1 MESIM
6 LPVDKKRVAD
16 LIAGLAKFGKTD
28 AGITRLA
35 YTSTDKAAQLW
46 LLKQIEYLNLE
57 VREDVL
63 GNLFLRRP
71 GLDPAVPPVACG
83 SHLDTVIHG
92 GAYDG
97 MCGVVGAL
105 EALHMLT
112 DETLRRSI
120 EVIVFRAE
128 ESSRFGFATMG
139 SKLITGKAR
148 PEKFADAGRK
158 DDITFKEAVKEWGG
172 NLEDYQKALLQP
184 GAYKCFAEMHIE
196 QGKVLE
202 ETKHQIG
209 IVHNIAAPTRFKLHI
224 KGMADHSGATPMGFR
239 KDALVSAAKMI
250 LAVET
255 AAIREKEH
263 GTVGTVGIVEVDPG
277 SINVVP
283 GGVTLWVDVRGVEP
297 ESIQRTLKEI
307 RQAAQGTARTDGI
320 TIEEE
325 MLTSDSPVALDAAM
339 AAQSEEICR
348 EQNKSFLHMNSG
360 AGHDAMHMPGI
371 CPTTMLFIPCKGG
384 ISHNP
389 AEFAE
394 NEDICAGIEVMAEIL
409 KREAQ

>member
-1 MESIM
+1 M
-6 LPVDKKRVAD
+6 LPVNSQRVAD
-16 LIAGLAKFGKTD
+16 LIAGLAKFGRTE

-35 YTSTDKAAQLW
+35 YSSTDKAAQMW
-46 LLKQIEYLNLE
+46 LLKQIEYLDLE
-57 VREDVL
+57 IREDVL
-63 GNLFLRRP
+63 GNLFLRKP
-71 GLDPAVPPVACG
+71 GLDPALPPVACG

-105 EALHMLT
+105 EAIHMLE

-128 ESSRFGFATMG
+128 ESSRFGYATIG
-139 SKLITGKAR
+139 SKLITGKAT
-148 PEKFADAGRK
+148 PDKFAHAAGK
-158 DDITFKEAVKEWGG
+158 DGVTFADAVKEWGG
-172 NLEDYQKALLQP
+172 NLEAYQKALLQP
-184 GAYKCFAEMHIE
+184 GEYKCFAEMHIE

-224 KGMADHSGATPMGFR
+224 HGMADHSGATPMGFR
-239 KDALVSAAKMI
+239 KDALVSAAKLI

-255 AAIREKEH
+255 AAIREKEN
-263 GTVGTVGIVEVDPG
+263 GTVATVGVVEVDPG

-283 GGVTLWVDVRGVEP
+283 GKVTLWVDLRGVNT

-307 RQAAQGTARTDGI
+307 RQAVQGTARTDGI

-325 MLTSDSPVALDAAM
+325 MFTSDSPVALDEAL
-339 AAQSEEICR
+339 AAQSEAICR
-348 EQNKSFLHMNSG
+348 EQRKSFFHMNSG
-360 AGHDAMHMPGI
+360 AGHDAMHMPAV
-371 CPTTMLFIPCKGG
+371 CPTTMLFIPCRGG

-389 AEFAE
+389 AEFAS

-409 KREAQ
+409 KREAK

>member
-1 MESIM
+1 MF
-6 LPVDKKRVAD
+6 PVDKKRVAD
-16 LIAGLAKFGKTD
+16 LIAGLAKFGKTEE
-28 AGITRLA
+28 GITRLA
-35 YTSTDKAAQLW
+35 YTNTDKAAQMW

-57 VREDVL
+57 VREDAL
-63 GNLFLRRP
+63 GNLFLRKA
-71 GLDPAVPPVACG
+71 GLDPTIPPAACG

-105 EALHMLT
+105 EALHMLEG
-112 DETLRRSI
+112 ETLRRSI

-128 ESSRFGFATMG
+128 ESSRFGFATIG
-139 SKLITGKAR
+139 SKLITGKAT
-148 PEKFADAGRK
+148 PEKFANAARK
-158 DDITFKEAVKEWGG
+158 DDICFKDAVQEWGG
-172 NLEDYQKALLQP
+172 NLDEYRKALLKP
-184 GAYKCFAEMHIE
+184 GAYHCFVEMHIE

-283 GGVTLWVDVRGVEP
+283 GKVTLWVDVRGVEP
-297 ESIQRTLKEI
+297 DSIQRTLKEI
-307 RQAAQGTARTDGI
+307 RQAAQGTARTDGVS
-320 TIEEE
+320 IEEE
-325 MLTSDSPVALDAAM
+325 MMTSDTPVALDPDL

-348 EQNKSFLHMNSG
+348 EQGKSFLHMNSG
-360 AGHDAMHMPGI
+360 AGHDAMHMPAI

-389 AEFAE
+389 EEFA
-394 NEDICAGIEVMAEIL
+394 NNDDICAGIEVLAEIL
-409 KREAQ
+409 KREAK

>member
-1 MESIM
+1 
-6 LPVDKKRVAD
+6 VAD
-16 LIAGLAKFGKTD
+16 LIAGLAKFGRTE

-35 YTSTDKAAQLW
+35 YSSTDKAAQMW
-46 LLKQIEYLNLE
+46 LLKQIEYLDLE
-57 VREDVL
+57 IREDVL
-63 GNLFLRRP
+63 GNLFLRKP
-71 GLDPAVPPVACG
+71 GLDPALPPVACG

-105 EALHMLT
+105 EAIHMLE

-128 ESSRFGFATMG
+128 ESSRFGYATIG
-139 SKLITGKAR
+139 SKLITGKAT
-148 PEKFADAGRK
+148 PDKFAHAAGK
-158 DDITFKEAVKEWGG
+158 DGVTFADAVKEWGG
-172 NLEDYQKALLQP
+172 NLEAYQKALLQP

-224 KGMADHSGATPMGFR
+224 HGMADHSGATPMGFR
-239 KDALVSAAKMI
+239 KDALVSAAKLI

-255 AAIREKEH
+255 AAIREKEN
-263 GTVGTVGIVEVDPG
+263 GTVATVGVVEVDPG

-283 GGVTLWVDVRGVEP
+283 GKVTLWVDLRGVDT

-307 RQAAQGTARTDGI
+307 RQAVQGTARTDGI

-325 MLTSDSPVALDAAM
+325 MLTSDSPVALDEAL
-339 AAQSEEICR
+339 AAQSEAICR
-348 EQNKSFLHMNSG
+348 EQRKSFLHMNSG
-360 AGHDAMHMPGI
+360 AGHDAMHMPAV
-371 CPTTMLFIPCKGG
+371 CPTTMLFIPCRGG

-389 AEFAE
+389 AEFAS

-409 KREAQ
+409 KREAK

>member
-1 MESIM
+1 M
-6 LPVDKKRVAD
+6 LPVNINRVEE
-16 LIAGLAKFGKTD
+16 LIGGLAKFGKTE

-35 YTSTDKAAQLW
+35 YTSTDKAAQMW

-71 GLDPAVPPVACG
+71 GLDPNIPPVACG

-128 ESSRFGFATMG
+128 ESSRFGFATIA
-139 SKLITGKAR
+139 SKLITGKAA
-148 PEKFADAGRK
+148 PEKFANACRK
-158 DDITFKEAVKEWGG
+158 DDITFKQAVKEWGG
-172 NLEDYQKALLQP
+172 NLDAYEKALLKP

-202 ETKHQIG
+202 ETGNQIG

-224 KGMADHSGATPMGFR
+224 TGMADHSGAT
-239 KDALVSAAKMI
+239 DN
-250 LAVET
+250 
-255 AAIREKEH
+255 

-283 GGVTLWVDVRGVEP
+283 GKVTLWVDVRGVNT

-307 RQAAQGTARTDGI
+307 RQAVQGTARTDGVEI
-320 TIEEE
+320 KEE
-325 MLTSDSPVALDAAM
+325 MLTSDTPVALDEKL
-339 AAQSEEICR
+339 AAQSEAICT
-348 EQNKSFLHMNSG
+348 EQKKSFLHMNSG
-360 AGHDAMHMPGI
+360 AGHDAMHMPAI

-389 AEFAE
+389 EEFAKT
-394 NEDICAGIEVMAEIL
+394 EDICAGIEVLAEIL

>member
-1 MESIM
+1 M
-6 LPVDKKRVAD
+6 LPVKKERVAE
-16 LIAGLAKFGKTD
+16 LISGLAKFGKTE

-35 YTSTDKAAQLW
+35 YTGTDKAAQMW

-57 VREDVL
+57 IREDVL

-71 GLDPAVPPVACG
+71 GLDPDIPPAACG

-97 MCGVVGAL
+97 ICGVVGAL
-105 EALHMLT
+105 EALHMLS

-139 SKLITGKAR
+139 SKLITGRAK
-148 PEKFADAGRK
+148 PEKFANACRSG
-158 DDITFKEAVKEWGG
+158 DITFKEAVKEWGG
-172 NLEDYQKALLQP
+172 DLDKYEQAVLKP

-202 ETKHQIG
+202 ETMHQIG
-209 IVHNIAAPTRFKLHI
+209 IVHNIAAPTRFKLHVT
-224 KGMADHSGATPMGFR
+224 GTADHSGATPMGYR
-239 KDALVSAAKMI
+239 KDALVSAAKLI

-255 AAIREKEH
+255 AAINEKNN

-283 GGVTLWVDVRGVEP
+283 GKVTLWVDVRGVDT
-297 ESIQRTLKEI
+297 ESIRRTLKEI
-307 RQAAQGTARTDGI
+307 RQAVQGTARTDGV
-320 TIEEE
+320 TVEEE
-325 MLTSDSPVALDAAM
+325 MLTSDTPVALDENLAAR
-339 AAQSEEICR
+339 SEAICK
-348 EQNKSFLHMNSG
+348 EQGKTFLHMNSG
-360 AGHDAMHMPGI
+360 AGHDAMHMPAV
-371 CPTTMLFIPCKGG
+371 CPTTMLFIPCRGG

-389 AEFAE
+389 DEFAKT
-394 NEDICAGIEVMAEIL
+394 EDICAGIEVLAEML

>member
-1 MESIM
+1 M

-71 GLDPAVPPVACG
+71 GLDPTVPPVACG